1 MAMTPLSRFVNHV
14 LPHASGIPRAM
25 VIDELR
31 NAIIRLCEDSSIY
44 REDIPPGTVSAGV
57 DDYTITPPTDTR
69 VTTFIS
75 FQYDGSPI
83 NGYTEEALDRLDR
96 NWRLGKEGTP
106 TAYTMLAPDRF
117 KLNRIPELEIIDGM
131 IIRIALKPTET
142 TTEVDEV
149 FYDDWQQAAISGALA
164 NLLAMPKKP
173 WTDMRLA
180 KENGAI
186 FNGEVQRARARA
198 NSGYH
203 RGGPSVQMRP
213 WA

>member
-1 MAMTPLSRFVNHV
+1 MAMTPLSRFINHV

-31 NAIIRLCEDSSIY
+31 NAIIRLCEDSAIY
-44 REDIPPGTVSAGV
+44 RENIPPGTVTAGI
-57 DDYTITPPTDTR
+57 DDYTITPPAETR

-75 FQYDGSPI
+75 FQYDGTPI
-83 NGYTEEALDRLDR
+83 NGYTEEELDHLDY
-96 NWRLGKEGTP
+96 NWRLGKTGTP

-117 KLNRIPELEIIDGM
+117 KLNRIPELDIVDGM
-131 IIRIALKPTET
+131 KIRIALKPTET
-142 TTEVDEV
+142 TQEVDEV

-173 WTDMRLA
+173 WTNAPLA
-180 KENGAI
+180 KENADF

-198 NSGYH
+198 TKGYL
-203 RGGPSVQMRP
+203 RGGATVKPVR